1 MAFTGFMMRGKTK
14 PTEFNPMGPTLEIM
28 SGCIRA
34 ITFEQHQCGA
44 DGLDQQGITE
54 SWKSIYNLQKV
65 QSLSTLAQQQK

>member
-1 MAFTGFMMRGKTK
+1 MAFTGLMMRGKTK

-44 DGLDQQGITE
+44 DGLPARDHRILE
-54 SWKSIYNLQKV
+54 KHLQLAKF
-65 QSLSTLAQQQK
+65 QSLPTLAQQQK